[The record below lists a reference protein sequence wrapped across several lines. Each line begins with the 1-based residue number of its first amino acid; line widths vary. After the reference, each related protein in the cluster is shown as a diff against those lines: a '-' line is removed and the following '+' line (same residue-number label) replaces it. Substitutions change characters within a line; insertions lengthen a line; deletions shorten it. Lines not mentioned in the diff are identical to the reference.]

1 MTLPDERYWALIKT
15 EQFLLRLQNPQQS
28 PRVPRYVREQ
38 AGSLL
43 RHYPGTYYI
52 EELARRSPTI
62 LSPEIEPLHRMIL
75 AREHEQEDDSTGRTP
90 EC

>member
-15 EQFLLRLQNPQQS
+15 EQFLIRLQNPQQS

-52 EELARRSPTI
+52 EEMARNSPTI

-75 AREHEQEDDSTGRTP
+75 ARKQQEDEGTGRTP

>member
-15 EQFLLRLQNPQQS
+15 EQFLVDLLDPQKT
-28 PRVPRYVREQ
+28 PRVPRYIRDQ
-38 AGSLL
+38 ARSLL

-75 AREHEQEDDSTGRTP
+75 AREQQQDEVGKRTP